1 MPKQVWL
8 RLNVQ
13 PGTELLA
20 ELCEAGCFYNGNG
33 YIKVMSESSED
44 EAISRLRAKG
54 YEVERSKPPEQR
66 QLTGW
71 TSYAVSSAIDFP
83 KRIFI

>member
-33 YIKVMSESSED
+33 YVKVMEEGEAD
-44 EAISRLRAKG
+44 EAISHLRAKG
-54 YEVERSKPPEQR
+54 YEVERATPPEQR
-66 QLTGW
+66 RLSGW
-71 TSYAVSSAIDFP
+71 SAFAVGSSIDSP
-83 KRIFI
+83 RRIFG

>member
-8 RLNVQ
+8 RLDVQ

-33 YIKVMSESSED
+33 YVKVMEEGRAD
-44 EAISRLRAKG
+44 EAISHLRAKG
-54 YEVERSKPPEQR
+54 YEVARSKPPEQR
-66 QLTGW
+66 RLTGW
-71 TSYAVSSAIDFP
+71 TSFAVSNSIDFP
-83 KRIFI
+83 KRIFS